1 MSNSDLFE
9 NVKAYL
15 VDSGLK
21 PGDTIESEVDLAK
34 RFGVS
39 RHQIRN
45 VLGSMVQAGIIER
58 TRRRGTVIRDFDT
71 GVLSNN
77 IRFHFEVA
85 QFDIAEFKEARILV
99 ERAILPLAVKRIT
112 ASHLVKIE
120 WAIEQMRKYRD
131 EPEKADAFDKE
142 FHLLLFQ
149 ACGNDVLQAFSGV
162 LTTLFRSADYRR
174 KYWTSDRIAQIADEH
189 SRIVEAIRRGDAAE
203 AVAAMDRH
211 LGYAKL
217 NLPT

>member
-1 MSNSDLFE
+1 MSSSGLFE
-9 NVKAYL
+9 RIKAYL
-15 VDSGLK
+15 IESDLK

-58 TRRRGTVIRDFDT
+58 TPRRGTVIRNFDT
-71 GVLSNN
+71 GSLSSH
-77 IRFHFEVA
+77 IRFQFEVA

-99 ERAILPLAVKRIT
+99 ERAILPLAVRRIT
-112 ASHLVKIE
+112 ASQLGKIE
-120 WAIEQMRKYRD
+120 WAIDQMRKFRD

-149 ACGNDVLQAFSGV
+149 ACGNDVLRAFSGV
-162 LTTLFRSADYRR
+162 LTSLFQSADYRR
-174 KYWTSDRIAQIADEH
+174 KYWTSERIAQIAAEH
-189 SRIVEAIRRGDAAE
+189 AQILEAIRRGDSDG

-217 NLPT
+217 NLST